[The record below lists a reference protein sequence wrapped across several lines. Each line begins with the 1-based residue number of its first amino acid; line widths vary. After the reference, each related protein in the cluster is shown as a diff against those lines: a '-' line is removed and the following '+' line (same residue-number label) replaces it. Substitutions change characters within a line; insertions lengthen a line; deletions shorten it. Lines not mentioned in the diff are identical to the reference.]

1 MKTLLEKVV
10 IHCKPSVL
18 NIEPIKNG
26 TLSWKYSD
34 QFGTDEVDIYVVDV
48 DELDEDKLCEVNGI
62 DYNNHVNC
70 VELISRS

>member
-26 TLSWKYSD
+26 TRYTLSIWYTNDSD
-34 QFGTDEVDIYVVDV
+34 Y
-48 DELDEDKLCEVNGI
+48 EVNEEIYTGKSSNRGE
-62 DYNNHVNC
+62 YF
-70 VELISRS
+70 